1 MFFKI
6 FVRAY
11 VDITQQ
17 HLYTSSPLS
26 PNLSLDMPYEPYMP
40 SATRPPATMSD
51 HCDEV
56 DCDLIPS
63 HPSRTSLVWVVGP
76 VVAGIGLAL
85 LVVLVIVFRCHNRR
99 MSCFDANPQTL
110 SSSLMSP
117 STMFN
122 NLLTSKSTLVIII
135 TIKIFIKIVIMTL
148 MIMNFLDV
156 DANR

>member
-1 MFFKI
+1 MYFKI

-85 LVVLVIVFRCHNRR
+85 LVVLVIVFR
-99 MSCFDANPQTL
+99 SLL
-110 SSSLMSP
+110 SS
-117 STMFN
+117 
-122 NLLTSKSTLVIII
+122 
-135 TIKIFIKIVIMTL
+135 
-148 MIMNFLDV
+148 
-156 DANR
+156 

>member
-1 MFFKI
+1 MRTTQTPTSLLNSYSDLFHTPFLWVTPLKYLSACKTFPFLGDGKKFEGFTNRPLLKNVFYKI

-85 LVVLVIVFRCHNRR
+85 LVVLVIVFR
-99 MSCFDANPQTL
+99 
-110 SSSLMSP
+110 
-117 STMFN
+117 
-122 NLLTSKSTLVIII
+122 
-135 TIKIFIKIVIMTL
+135 
-148 MIMNFLDV
+148 
-156 DANR
+156 